1 VSLLLELLNSSFAFH
16 FRIDEERNIDL
27 NLLFR
32 LGQQRTQRERD
43 REREKFSSLFLFFLL
58 IPNHGHFVIVQTYV
72 FLFQIELQAKNNIM
86 KTKLMIIFYL
96 VLFNICSIIA
106 NHLFDFRFV
115 SYNGMYIEELT
126 PFLYHC
132 FG

>member
-32 LGQQRTQRERD
+32 LGQQNATIESE
-43 REREKFSSLFLFFLL
+43 REREDFSSLFLSILFFLL

-72 FLFQIELQAKNNIM
+72 FLFQIELQAK
-86 KTKLMIIFYL
+86 K
-96 VLFNICSIIA
+96 
-106 NHLFDFRFV
+106 
-115 SYNGMYIEELT
+115 
-126 PFLYHC
+126 
-132 FG
+132 